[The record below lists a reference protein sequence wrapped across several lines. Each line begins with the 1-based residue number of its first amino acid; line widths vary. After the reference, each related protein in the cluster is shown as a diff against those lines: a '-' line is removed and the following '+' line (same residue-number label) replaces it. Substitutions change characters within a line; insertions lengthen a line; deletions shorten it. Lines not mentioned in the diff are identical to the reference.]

1 MTDEQR
7 AVIAEMA
14 ADYKS
19 QAVEEYGANWCKYW
33 NTKADALEAA
43 LADSEALAHVEQWLE
58 KRKDGSLAS
67 RKR

>member
-19 QAVEEYGANWCKYW
+19 QAVELSANAASSASAYLAIGIWRQLVQVLDAEAQLKYLTS
-33 NTKADALEAA
+33 NSV
-43 LADSEALAHVEQWLE
+43 SEPTP
-58 KRKDGSLAS
+58 
-67 RKR
+67 